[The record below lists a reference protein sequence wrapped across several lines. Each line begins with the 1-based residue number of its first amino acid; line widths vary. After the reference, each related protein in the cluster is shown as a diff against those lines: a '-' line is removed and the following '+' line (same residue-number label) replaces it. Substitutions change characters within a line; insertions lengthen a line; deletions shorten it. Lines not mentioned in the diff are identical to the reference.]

1 MPSWSQPTGQ
11 PPPPAGAPVESR
23 NAAASDEVRNFLL
36 LAGQQVVV
44 RVGWIFKTESVIIPA
59 FLDSIAGPGWMR
71 GLLPVLSRIGQSVPA
86 FLLSAP
92 LQAMPRKKRALT
104 LASFAMAL
112 PFLLLGGWIFR
123 WSTDGAW
130 LPAAFLALYL
140 VFFGF
145 SGLYQ
150 VALGTL
156 QGKLIRPERRGRLIS
171 VAVFGSMVPA
181 VTFAW
186 WLLPGW
192 LAGAQP
198 AYDRIFL
205 FTGVCFALAAGVAV
219 ALREERD
226 DHRPARPGFGQQL
239 RGAWE
244 ILRRDRNYR
253 RAVVVAALFSSS
265 IMIFPHY
272 QALARERLGLAGG
285 HMMLWVVVQ
294 NVSMGFASLLLGPI
308 ADRFGN
314 RLALRLLVFAGAAI
328 PIFVVGLT
336 TLGPEKARHLFPL
349 VFVGI
354 GLVPIGF
361 RVITNYL
368 LEISPPDDSAR
379 YLSLSQLCTAAS
391 FLASPFFGLLIDVTS
406 FELGL
411 LLQAGLMAVG
421 GVLTF
426 GLVEPRVPR
435 RSSRAHRS

>member
-1 MPSWSQPTGQ
+1 MSAEPE
-11 PPPPAGAPVESR
+11 PAGPPSR
-23 NAAASDEVRNFLL
+23 AGADAAETRNFLL

-44 RVGWIFKTESVIIPA
+44 RIGWIFKTESVIIPA

-71 GLLPVLSRIGQSVPA
+71 GMLPVLSRIGQSVPA

-92 LQAMPRKKRALT
+92 LQAMPRKKRALA
-104 LASFAMAL
+104 LGSLAMAL
-112 PFLLLGGWIFR
+112 PFLLLAGWLFR
-123 WSTDGAW
+123 WSTAGPW
-130 LPAAFLALYL
+130 LPVAFLALYL

-156 QGKLIRPERRGRLIS
+156 QGKLIRAERRGRLIS

-192 LAGAQP
+192 LAGVQP

-205 FTGVCFALAAGVAV
+205 FTGVCFALAAAVAV

-226 DHRPARPGFGQQL
+226 DHVPVRRGFRQQAQ
-239 RGAWE
+239 GAWE
-244 ILRRDRNYR
+244 ILRVDRNYR

-285 HMMLWVVVQ
+285 HMMVWVVVQ
-294 NVSMGFASLLLGPI
+294 NVSMGFASLWVGPL

-328 PIFVVGLT
+328 PVFVVGLT
-336 TLGPEKARHLFPL
+336 RLDAEHARRLFPL

-354 GLVPIGF
+354 GLIPIGF

-368 LEISPPDDSAR
+368 LEISPADDTAR

-391 FLASPFFGLLIDVTS
+391 FVASPFFGLLIDVTS

-411 LLQAGLMAVG
+411 LLQAALMLTG

-426 GLVEPRVPR
+426 GLVEPRARRR
-435 RSSRAHRS
+435 RS